1 MPSQP
6 TQNQSNVALVT
17 RMLRCTVMYK
27 SQRQDLRS
35 FSASAAGAVVY
46 SSSCYADLSHCAKP
60 VPCSVS
66 SPKRGVWISTF
77 LYPKERSDELY

>member
-17 RMLRCTVMYK
+17 RTLKCAVTYK
-27 SQRQDLRS
+27 GQRQDLRW

-46 SSSCYADLSHCAKP
+46 SSSCCADLSHCTKP
-60 VPCSVS
+60 VPCSMS
-66 SPKRGVWISTF
+66 SPKREVWISTF